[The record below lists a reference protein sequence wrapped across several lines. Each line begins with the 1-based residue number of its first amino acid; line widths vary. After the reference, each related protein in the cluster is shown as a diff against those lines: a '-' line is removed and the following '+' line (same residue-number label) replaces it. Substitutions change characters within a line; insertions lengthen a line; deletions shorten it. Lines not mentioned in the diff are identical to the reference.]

1 VDVALSIGIS
11 ASADEN
17 DAINRDAVD
26 GVIVPIPPLL
36 VALIDREKE
45 KGAPLTQREVEA
57 LRDQA
62 RCLVLPPSVARALQ
76 AQRGYADIDRD
87 NCWEDWCAR
96 RERLS
101 FRCSRACVLELPPLR
116 SGGGLGR
123 GPQVAPHPWS
133 KAQHR
138 PPE

>member
-11 ASADEN
+11 ASADGN

-36 VALIDREKE
+36 VALVAKERE
-45 KGAPLTQREVEA
+45 KGAPLTRREVEA
-57 LRDQA
+57 VRDRA

-87 NCWEDWCAR
+87 NCWEDWSAR
-96 RERLS
+96 R
-101 FRCSRACVLELPPLR
+101 AR
-116 SGGGLGR
+116 SS
-123 GPQVAPHPWS
+123 H
-133 KAQHR
+133 
-138 PPE
+138 